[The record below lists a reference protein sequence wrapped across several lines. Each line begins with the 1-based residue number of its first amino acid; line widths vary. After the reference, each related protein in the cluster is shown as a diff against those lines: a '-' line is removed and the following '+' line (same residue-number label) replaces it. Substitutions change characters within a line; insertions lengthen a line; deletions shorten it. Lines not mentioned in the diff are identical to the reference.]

1 MGLKRREFLQRASL
15 ALGALGI
22 NEIGWSRLQSRYS
35 EALAQTTAGKLALLV
50 GINEYPNT
58 PLSGCVTDVEMQ
70 RELLVHRFGFLPA
83 DILTLTN
90 KQATRENIETAFIS
104 HLTNQAKP
112 DDLVLFH
119 FSGYGSRVSK
129 MIDEDEQNELSGSK
143 LTFQNTLV
151 PIDGVLPNDESRAIN
166 DVLEETL
173 WLLLRSLPTTKV
185 ITVLDTSYM
194 YPGKNLQ
201 GSLRVRSRP
210 SSTTEQI
217 NIKEKAIQ
225 TQLRNRQNLLGEQPI
240 YESQLPGV
248 ILNASQESQ
257 FATEADWNGF
267 SSGLFT
273 YALTQNLWSTTPATK
288 LEISFSRAASSVEQ
302 LTGPYQQPQLKDK
315 EAKQQQIA
323 QSTKV
328 ATITPVAMPDQN
340 LLTPSLPPAS
350 GVVTSVEDNGKTANL
365 WLGGLPI
372 SVLDTV
378 DSNSIFTTLPSS
390 DLNSNNIKF
399 QLQIRNRNGLK
410 AKASVIIETNSSQ
423 NSSEK
428 QQQQFQS
435 EENTN
440 SQTQKTAQASPPNPQ
455 LLRGELVREKI
466 RVLPRPIDL
475 MIALDPQLA
484 RIERVDATSGFSAIP
499 QVTVVSNTQTA
510 DYIFS
515 RVRETN
521 IAQSPSAPL
530 PSMSQGRYAL
540 FSLAQVLIPNTVGEG
555 GEAVKV
561 TVQRLS
567 SQLKTLLAGK
577 ILRLTNNEGS
587 TQIKLRANLAT
598 VTPEAKIVMRRE
610 TFGVSN
616 GEKFKTNIEGVRNFG
631 VSDGLLTLPIGSR
644 IQCRLYNDGDRP
656 VYFMLFIL
664 DSSGRLLVLDPT
676 ISNQL
681 INNAQLSQTGLVIS
695 PGDSVNMP
703 PVISKSPRDT
713 ESFGW
718 RLIGPEGLAESMILC
733 SQKPFNETIAALDG
747 EVREVRDDQLI
758 KEVLNPLEV
767 AQAVLR
773 DLQSASQSAIQS
785 SGLSTDDYALHINS
799 WATLSFVCR
808 VV

>member
-22 NEIGWSRLQSRYS
+22 NEAGWWRLQGRYS
-35 EALAQTTAGKLALLV
+35 EALAQTTGGKLAFLV
-50 GINEYPNT
+50 GINEYPDA
-58 PLSGCVTDVEMQ
+58 PLSGCVIDVEMQ
-70 RELLVHRFGFLPA
+70 RELLVHRFGFLPD

-90 KQATRENIETAFIS
+90 KQATRENIETGFIN

-119 FSGYGSRVSK
+119 FSGYGSRVNK
-129 MIDEDEQNELSGSK
+129 MINENENNELSASN

-151 PIDGVLPNDESRAIN
+151 PIDGIPPSDEGRAIN

-185 ITVLDTSYM
+185 VTVLDTSYV

-201 GSLRVRSRP
+201 GALRIRSRP

-225 TQLRNRQNLLGEQPI
+225 TQLRDRANLLAEQQI

-257 FATEADWNGF
+257 FATETDWNGL
-267 SSGLFT
+267 SYGLFT
-273 YALTQNLWSTTPATK
+273 YALTQTLWSTTPATK
-288 LEISFSRAASSVEQ
+288 LQVSFSRAASSVEQ
-302 LTGPYQQPQLKDK
+302 VTGANQQPDFQ
-315 EAKQQQIA
+315 EAKQQKIA
-323 QSTKV
+323 QSTV
-328 ATITPVAMPDQN
+328 TTITPVAIGDRN

-350 GVVTSVEDNGKTANL
+350 GVVTSVEDKGKTAHL

-372 SVLDTV
+372 SILDALRA
-378 DSNSIFTTLPSS
+378 NSLFTTLAAS
-390 DLNSNNIKF
+390 DLEPNF
-399 QLQIRNRNGLK
+399 RLQIKTRTGLK

-423 NSSEK
+423 ESSEK
-428 QQQQFQS
+428 IQQQLQMP
-435 EENTN
+435 ENGED
-440 SQTQKTAQASPPNPQ
+440 SQKEKPAQKSPPSSQ
-455 LLRGELVREKI
+455 ILAGSLVREKI

-475 MIALDPQLA
+475 MIALDPDMS

-499 QVTVVSNTQTA
+499 QVTVVANIQAA
-510 DYIFS
+510 DYVFS

-540 FSLAQVLIPNTVGEG
+540 FSLGEVRIPNSVGEG

-561 TVQRLS
+561 AVQRLN
-567 SQLKTLLAGK
+567 SQLKTLLAAK
-577 ILRLTNNEGS
+577 ILRLTNNAGS
-587 TQIKLRANLAT
+587 TKIKIRANLAT
-598 VTPEAKIVMRRE
+598 VTPQAKIVMRRE
-610 TFGVSN
+610 TFGIGD
-616 GEKFKTNIEGVRNFG
+616 GENFLTNEDIGDFG
-631 VSDGLLTLPIGSR
+631 VSDGLVTLPIGSR

-656 VYFMLFIL
+656 VYFMLLIL
-664 DSSGRLLVLDPT
+664 DSSGRILVLDPT
-676 ISNQL
+676 TSNQL
-681 INNAQLSQTGLVIS
+681 GNNDRPLETALVVS
-695 PGDSVNMP
+695 PGDSINMP
-703 PVISKSPRDT
+703 PAIAKSYGET

-718 RLIGPEGLAESMILC
+718 RVIGPEGLSEILIF
-733 SQKPFNETIAALDG
+733 SSHQPFKETIAALDG
-747 EVREVRDDQLI
+747 EVREVRDDRLI
-758 KEVLNPLEV
+758 KEALNPLALAE
-767 AQAVLR
+767 AMLR

-785 SGLSTDDYALHINS
+785 SGLSTDDYALDINS
-799 WATLSFVCR
+799 WGTLSFVYR

>member
-22 NEIGWSRLQSRYS
+22 NEAGWWRLQSRYS
-35 EALAQTTAGKLALLV
+35 EALAQTTGRKLAFLV
-50 GINEYPNT
+50 GINEYPDA

-70 RELLVHRFGFLPA
+70 QELLIHRFGFLPT

-90 KQATRENIETAFIS
+90 KQATRENIETAFIN

-129 MIDEDEQNELSGSK
+129 MIDEDEDNELSASN

-151 PIDGVLPNDESRAIN
+151 PIDGIAPNDRGRAIN
-166 DVLEETL
+166 DVLQETL
-173 WLLLRSLPTTKV
+173 WLLLCSLSTTKV
-185 ITVLDTSYM
+185 VTVLDTSYV

-201 GSLRVRSRP
+201 GSLRIRSRP

-225 TQLRNRQNLLGEQPI
+225 TQLRDRQNILGEQEI

-257 FATEADWNGF
+257 FATETDCNGL
-267 SSGLFT
+267 SYGLFT
-273 YALTQNLWSTTPATK
+273 YALTQTLWSTTPVSK
-288 LEISFSRAASSVEQ
+288 LQISFSRAGSSVEQ
-302 LTGPYQQPQLKDK
+302 VTGANQQPELKQ
-315 EAKQQQIA
+315 AKQQKIA
-323 QSTKV
+323 QSTEI
-328 ATITPVAMPDQN
+328 ATITPVTISYQN
-340 LLTPSLPPAS
+340 LLSPSLPPAS

-372 SVLDTV
+372 SILDTV
-378 DSNSIFTTLPSS
+378 KSNSLFTTLPDLDS
-390 DLNSNNIKF
+390 DPNF
-399 QLQIRNRNGLK
+399 RLQIRSRTGLK
-410 AKASVIIETNSSQ
+410 AKASVIIETNNSSQ
-423 NSSEK
+423 QSSE
-428 QQQQFQS
+428 QQQEEFQND
-435 EENTN
+435 ENTN
-440 SQTQKTAQASPPNPQ
+440 QIQKKPQKSPPNSQ
-455 LLRGELVREKI
+455 LLAGSLVREKI
-466 RVLPRPIDL
+466 RVVPRPMDV
-475 MIALDPQLA
+475 MIALDPNMS

-499 QVTVVSNTQTA
+499 QVTVVPNTQAA
-510 DYIFS
+510 DYVFS
-515 RVRETN
+515 RVRETT

-540 FSLAQVLIPNTVGEG
+540 FSLGQVLIPNSSGEG

-561 TVQRLS
+561 AVQRLS
-567 SQLKTLLAGK
+567 SQLKTLLAAK

-598 VTPEAKIVMRRE
+598 VTPEAKSVMRRE
-610 TFGVSN
+610 TFGISD
-616 GEKFKTNIEGVRNFG
+616 GEKFQTNREEDVGKLG

-664 DSSGRLLVLDPT
+664 DSSGRILVLDPT
-676 ISNQL
+676 ISNQPG
-681 INNAQLSQTGLVIS
+681 NNAQLSQTGMVIS
-695 PGDSVNMP
+695 PGDSINMP
-703 PVISKSPRDT
+703 PVISNSPRDT

-718 RLIGPEGLAESMILC
+718 RVIGPEGLSEIMIL
-733 SQKPFNETIAALDG
+733 SSHEPFKETIATLDG
-747 EVREVRDDQLI
+747 EVRQVRDDRLI
-758 KEVLNPLEV
+758 KEVLNPLAV
-767 AQAVLR
+767 AEAVLR
-773 DLQSASQSAIQS
+773 DLQSASQSTIQS
-785 SGLSTDDYALHINS
+785 TGLSTDDYTLDINS
-799 WATLSFVCR
+799 WATLSFVSR

>member
-22 NEIGWSRLQSRYS
+22 NEAGWWRLQSRYS
-35 EALAQTTAGKLALLV
+35 EALAETTGRKLAFLV
-50 GINEYPNT
+50 GINEYPDT

-90 KQATRENIETAFIS
+90 NQATRENIETAFIS

-129 MIDEDEQNELSGSK
+129 MIDEDEHNELSASN

-151 PIDGVLPNDESRAIN
+151 PIDGIPVNDKGRAIN
-166 DVLEETL
+166 NVLEETL

-185 ITVLDTSYM
+185 VTVLDTSYM
-194 YPGKNLQ
+194 YPGQNLQ
-201 GSLRVRSRP
+201 GALRIRSRP

-217 NIKEKAIQ
+217 NIKEKAMQ
-225 TQLRNRQNLLGEQPI
+225 TQLRERQNLLGEKQI

-248 ILNASQESQ
+248 IINASQDSQ
-257 FATEADWNGF
+257 FATETDWNGF

-273 YALTQNLWSTTPATK
+273 YALTQNLWSTTSVTK
-288 LEISFSRAASSVEQ
+288 LQISFSQVASSVEK
-302 LTGPYQQPQLKDK
+302 LTGANQQPEFK
-315 EAKQQQIA
+315 EAKQQKIA

-328 ATITPVAMPDQN
+328 ATITPVAMGYQN
-340 LLTPSLPPAS
+340 LLTLSLPPAS

-372 SVLDTV
+372 NVLDAVT
-378 DSNSIFTTLPSS
+378 SNSLFTTIPDS
-390 DLNSNNIKF
+390 DLDLNF
-399 QLQIRNRNGLK
+399 QLQIRNRTGLK
-410 AKASVIIETNSSQ
+410 AKASVIIETNSLKE
-423 NSSEK
+423 SSEK
-428 QQQQFQS
+428 QQQQFQID
-435 EENTN
+435 ENAN
-440 SQTQKTAQASPPNPQ
+440 NQTQKPAQKSPPQ
-455 LLRGELVREKI
+455 LLPGSLVREKI
-466 RVLPRPIDL
+466 RVLPQPMDL
-475 MIALDPQLA
+475 MIALDPDMS

-499 QVTVVSNTQTA
+499 QVTVVANTQGA
-510 DYIFS
+510 DYVFS
-515 RVRETN
+515 RVGETT
-521 IAQSPSAPL
+521 ITQSPSAAL
-530 PSMSQGRYAL
+530 LSMYKGRYAL
-540 FSLAQVLIPNTVGEG
+540 FSLGQVLIPNSVGEG

-561 TVQRLS
+561 AVQRLS
-567 SQLKTLLAGK
+567 SQLKTLLAAK
-577 ILRLTNNEGS
+577 ILRLTNNEGA
-587 TQIKLRANLAT
+587 TKIKLRANLAT
-598 VTPEAKIVMRRE
+598 VTPEAKSIMRRE
-610 TFGVSN
+610 TFGISD
-616 GEKFKTNIEGVRNFG
+616 GAKFKTNIEDVGNFG

-656 VYFMLFIL
+656 VYFMLFTL
-664 DSSGRLLVLDPT
+664 DSSGRILVLDPT

-681 INNAQLSQTGLVIS
+681 GNNAQPSQTGLVIS

-703 PVISKSPRDT
+703 PAISKYPRDT

-718 RLIGPEGLAESMILC
+718 RVIGPEGLSEILILC
-733 SQKPFNETIAALDG
+733 SHQPFKETIAALNG
-747 EVREVRDDQLI
+747 EVRQARDDQLI
-758 KEVLNPLEV
+758 KEIFNPLTAAE
-767 AQAVLR
+767 AVLR

-785 SGLSTDDYALHINS
+785 TGLSTDDYALDINS

>member
-22 NEIGWSRLQSRYS
+22 NEAGWWRLQSHYS
-35 EALAQTTAGKLALLV
+35 EALAQTTGRKLAFLV
-50 GINEYPNT
+50 GINEYPDA

-70 RELLVHRFGFLPA
+70 QELLIHRFGFLPT

-90 KQATRENIETAFIS
+90 KQATRENIETAFIN

-129 MIDEDEQNELSGSK
+129 MIDEDEDNELSASN

-151 PIDGVLPNDESRAIN
+151 PIDGIPPNDRGRAIN
-166 DVLEETL
+166 DVLQETL
-173 WLLLRSLPTTKV
+173 WLLLCSLSTTKV
-185 ITVLDTSYM
+185 VTVLDTSYV

-201 GSLRVRSRP
+201 GSLRIRSRP

-225 TQLRNRQNLLGEQPI
+225 TQLRDRQNILGEQEI

-257 FATEADWNGF
+257 FATETDCNGL
-267 SSGLFT
+267 SYGLFT
-273 YALTQNLWSTTPATK
+273 YALTQTLWSTTPVSK
-288 LEISFSRAASSVEQ
+288 LQISFSRAGSSVEQ
-302 LTGPYQQPQLKDK
+302 VTGANQQPELKQ
-315 EAKQQQIA
+315 AKQQKIA
-323 QSTKV
+323 QSTEI
-328 ATITPVAMPDQN
+328 ATITPVTISYQN
-340 LLTPSLPPAS
+340 LLSPSLPPAS

-372 SVLDTV
+372 SILDTV
-378 DSNSIFTTLPSS
+378 KSNSLFTTLPDLDS
-390 DLNSNNIKF
+390 DPNF
-399 QLQIRNRNGLK
+399 RLQIRSRTGLK
-410 AKASVIIETNSSQ
+410 AKASVIIETNNSSQ
-423 NSSEK
+423 QSSE
-428 QQQQFQS
+428 QQQEEFQND
-435 EENTN
+435 ENTN
-440 SQTQKTAQASPPNPQ
+440 NQIQKKPQKSPPNSQ
-455 LLRGELVREKI
+455 LLAGSLVREKI
-466 RVLPRPIDL
+466 RVVPRPMDV
-475 MIALDPQLA
+475 MIALDPNMS

-499 QVTVVSNTQTA
+499 QVTVVPNTQAA
-510 DYIFS
+510 DYVFS
-515 RVRETN
+515 RVRETA

-540 FSLAQVLIPNTVGEG
+540 FSLGQVLIPNSSGEG

-561 TVQRLS
+561 AVQRLS
-567 SQLKTLLAGK
+567 SQLKTLLAAK

-598 VTPEAKIVMRRE
+598 VTPEAKSVMRRE
-610 TFGVSN
+610 TFGISD
-616 GEKFKTNIEGVRNFG
+616 GEKFQTNREEDVGKLG

-664 DSSGRLLVLDPT
+664 DSSGRILFLDPT
-676 ISNQL
+676 ISNQPG
-681 INNAQLSQTGLVIS
+681 NNAQLSQTGMVIS
-695 PGDSVNMP
+695 PGDSINMP
-703 PVISKSPRDT
+703 PVISSSPIDT

-718 RLIGPEGLAESMILC
+718 RVIGPEGLSEIMIL
-733 SQKPFNETIAALDG
+733 SSHQPFKETIAALDG
-747 EVREVRDDQLI
+747 EVRQVRDDRLI
-758 KEVLNPLEV
+758 KEVLNPLAV
-767 AQAVLR
+767 AEAVLR
-773 DLQSASQSAIQS
+773 DLQSASQSTIQS
-785 SGLSTDDYALHINS
+785 TGLSTDDYTLDINS
-799 WATLSFVCR
+799 WATLSFVSR